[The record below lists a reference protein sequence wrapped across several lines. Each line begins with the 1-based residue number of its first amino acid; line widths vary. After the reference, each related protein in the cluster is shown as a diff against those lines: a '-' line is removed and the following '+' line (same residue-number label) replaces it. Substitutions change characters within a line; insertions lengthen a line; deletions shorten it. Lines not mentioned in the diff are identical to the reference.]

1 MDSFWDVMWFSF
13 VTFAFVAYLMVLFR
27 IFGDL
32 FRDPDTSGG
41 MKAVWIVA
49 LVLLPLLTS
58 LVYIIARGKDMTR
71 RDIEGLQR
79 QRQEQEAYIRDV
91 AVQGSSPTE
100 EIARAREMLDAG
112 LISQPEFER
121 LKEKALV

>member
-71 RDIEGLQR
+71 RDVEGLQR